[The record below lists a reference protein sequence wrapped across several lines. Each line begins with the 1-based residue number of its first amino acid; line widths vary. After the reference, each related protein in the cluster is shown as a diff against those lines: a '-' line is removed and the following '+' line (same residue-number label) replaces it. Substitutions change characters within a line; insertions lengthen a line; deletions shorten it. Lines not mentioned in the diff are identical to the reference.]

1 MADYK
6 KMYYHLF
13 NKITDMIDDL
23 QEVQKQAEELYLEQE
38 ADTKIRELPSRANT
52 N

>member
-13 NKITDMIDDL
+13 NKITDMIGDL
-23 QEVQKQAEELYLEQE
+23 QEVQKQAEELYLEQND
-38 ADTKIRELPSRANT
+38 DTVIPELPSRADT